1 MQNQPGRDQHED
13 CQMRTVPGVVL
24 LQRLHPDPSVPKTT
38 RHITQTTS
46 RAERAEEPSSRRRG
60 PAPCLMNS
68 IHGGGGLR
76 VFPLKCAHTQKVCTA

>member
-1 MQNQPGRDQHED
+1 MQNQ
-13 CQMRTVPGVVL
+13 RTVPGVVL

-46 RAERAEEPSSRRRG
+46 RAEPAEEPSSRRRG

-68 IHGGGGLR
+68 IHGGGALR
-76 VFPLKCAHTQKVCTA
+76 VYLSLCRDVPRAHFHHTRYN